1 MRLKYKSFLFLH
13 LCFFYV
19 VLLFLFVFLRCK
31 SSKSKRR
38 NKTNYYPSNIGNKK
52 NMIFIMLHSSCYVC
66 KRTSYF
72 KEQKTHILWNA
83 TKKIKTRFYV
93 TLSQI
98 SNHPPST
105 LHSHTY
111 THTLAPK
118 TTRSWALHNDR
129 RVYRMR
135 AKPDFRVR
143 TH

>member
-19 VLLFLFVFLRCK
+19 VLLYLFVFLRFK

-83 TKKIKTRFYV
+83 TSPCLKFLTI
-93 TLSQI
+93 
-98 SNHPPST
+98 PPAHST
-105 LHSHTY
+105 HTH
-111 THTLAPK
+111 THTLWLQKLQEAGLYIMICVYIECVRNQISECEHTKFK
-118 TTRSWALHNDR
+118 THI
-129 RVYRMR
+129 
-135 AKPDFRVR
+135 
-143 TH
+143 